1 MSSLQVQVRPFNPGD
16 LTVRVWLSQTPGG
29 TPLDETFTVNKDN
42 PLDKSWELEPALY
55 SVTISWKDSYHN
67 IASGS
72 EGNAIVVNGNH
83 EYYQVLGRPADANGI
98 LANFG
103 YQL

>member
-1 MSSLQVQVRPFNPGD
+1 MSSLRVQVRPFNPGD
-16 LTVRVWLSQTPGG
+16 LTVKVWNSQSPGG
-29 TPLDETFTVNKDN
+29 TPLNETFTVNKDN

-55 SVTISWKDSYHN
+55 SVTISWNNGYHN
-67 IASGS
+67 IASGA
-72 EGNAIVVNGNH
+72 EGNAIIVNG
-83 EYYQVLGRPADANGI
+83 EYQYYQVLGTPADGNGV